1 MKKLFVVFIIS
12 LLSISCQ
19 NIEMPEKPD
28 NLIDR
33 NTMVEILVD
42 TYLSNA
48 VRSKNFQEVKDEN
61 IRLEKYIYKKY
72 AIDSLQ
78 FVQSNAYY
86 TADMD
91 GYLKLLNEVEQ
102 KLNNMKG
109 EEEVILE
116 ADQNSKPKADI
127 NIDPEDDEN

>member
-19 NIEMPEKPD
+19 NIERPEKPD

-48 VRSKNFQEVKDEN
+48 VRSKNYLEVKHEN
-61 IRLEKYIYKKY
+61 IRLDKYIYQKY

-78 FVQSNAYY
+78 FAKSNAYY

-91 GYLKLLNEVEQ
+91 GYLQILKEVEQ
-102 KLNNMKG
+102 KLNELKG
-109 EEEVILE
+109 EEDVILDPDKNV
-116 ADQNSKPKADI
+116 A
-127 NIDPEDDEN
+127 PEDLEF

>member
-48 VRSKNFQEVKDEN
+48 VRSKNYLEVKNEN
-61 IRLEKYIYKKY
+61 IRLDKYIYQKY
-72 AIDSLQ
+72 GIDSLQ
-78 FVQSNAYY
+78 FSRSNAYY

-91 GYLKLLNEVEQ
+91 GYLKMLKDAEQ
-102 KLNNMKG
+102 KLNELRG
-109 EEEVILE
+109 EEEIIL
-116 ADQNSKPKADI
+116 DPDK
-127 NIDPEDDEN
+127 NIDPEDLEF

>member
-1 MKKLFVVFIIS
+1 
-12 LLSISCQ
+12 
-19 NIEMPEKPD
+19 MPEKPD

>member
-48 VRSKNFQEVKDEN
+48 VRSKNYLEVKNEN
-61 IRLEKYIYKKY
+61 IRLDKYIYQKY
-72 AIDSLQ
+72 EIDSLQ
-78 FVQSNAYY
+78 FSRSNAYY

-91 GYLKLLNEVEQ
+91 GYLKMLKDAEQ
-102 KLNNMKG
+102 KLNELRG
-109 EEEVILE
+109 EEEIIL
-116 ADQNSKPKADI
+116 DPDK
-127 NIDPEDDEN
+127 NIDPEDLEF